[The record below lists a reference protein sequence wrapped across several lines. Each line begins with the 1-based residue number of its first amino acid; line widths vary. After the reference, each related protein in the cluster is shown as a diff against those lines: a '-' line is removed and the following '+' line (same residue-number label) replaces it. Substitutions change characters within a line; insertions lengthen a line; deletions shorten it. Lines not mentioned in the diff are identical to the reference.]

1 MAAMNHETVSMVL
14 PIAIPLRLVCGFLGR
29 RRIVARAIYPN
40 FCAAAQMTPSDSV
53 SVAFGAD
60 FERHMAKLK
69 MVESA

>member
-1 MAAMNHETVSMVL
+1 MNREAVSMAL
-14 PIAIPLRLVCGFLGR
+14 PIAIPLRLVCGFLGG
-29 RRIVARAIYPN
+29 RRIVSRANYLN
-40 FCAAAQMTPSDSV
+40 FCATATMTPDDSV

>member
-1 MAAMNHETVSMVL
+1 MKCESVSVAF
-14 PIAIPLRLVCGFLGR
+14 PVAIPLRLVCGFLGR

-60 FERHMAKLK
+60 RERHMAKLM

>member
-1 MAAMNHETVSMVL
+1 MNREAVSMAL
-14 PIAIPLRLVCGFLGR
+14 PIAIPQRLVCGFLGR
-29 RRIVARAIYPN
+29 CRIVSRVIYRN